1 LNVAK
6 EVAQYDRVQPACLPY
21 ASQFYEDI
29 MYVRESNPKEV
40 FVVCLIV
47 TTIITAIYCRK
58 IIIYLKKGAQVLFY
72 DMVYRSDFV
81 TTGSKS
87 YFDNSD
93 CTTSSN
99 QDSA

>member
-1 LNVAK
+1 
-6 EVAQYDRVQPACLPY
+6 
-21 ASQFYEDI
+21 

-40 FVVCLIV
+40 FEVCLIV
-47 TTIITAIYCRK
+47 TTIITAIYIAEK
-58 IIIYLKKGAQVLFY
+58 LSYTKKGAQVLFY
-72 DMVYRSDFV
+72 DIVYRSDFV
-81 TTGSKS
+81 TTAFKS